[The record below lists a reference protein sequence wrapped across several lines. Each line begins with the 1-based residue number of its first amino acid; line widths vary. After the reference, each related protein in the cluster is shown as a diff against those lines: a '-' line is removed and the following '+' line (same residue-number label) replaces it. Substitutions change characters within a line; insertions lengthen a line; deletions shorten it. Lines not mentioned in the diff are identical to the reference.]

1 MNAPHHPREADP
13 AAIDA
18 ALQAALASTAI
29 AEVHKRR
36 CEQITL
42 HGHTPE
48 SDANKTVAML
58 ARKVQDYAAL
68 AIDHC
73 GHGQTVRAERLAI
86 ARKHIVTSAAL
97 AVALIDRIDH
107 DLAQLAQEELDQKG
121 GTPGLSGPSQ
131 TGQSKEVS

>member
-18 ALQAALASTAI
+18 ALQAALASGAI
-29 AEVHKRR
+29 AEVHARR
-36 CEQITL
+36 CEQITK
-42 HGHTPE
+42 HGHTPA

-58 ARKVQDYAAL
+58 ARKVQDYAGT

-73 GHGQTVRAERLAI
+73 GHGHTVRAERLQY
-86 ARKHIVTSAAL
+86 ARKHIITAAAL
-97 AVALIDRIDH
+97 AVALIDRIDA

-121 GTPGLSGPSQ
+121 GTPGLSGSPQ

>member
-1 MNAPHHPREADP
+1 MNAPHHPRESDR

-18 ALQAALASTAI
+18 AFLSACNSTAI

-86 ARKHIVTSAAL
+86 ARKHIITSAAL

-107 DLAQLAQEELDQKG
+107 DLAAMAQEG
-121 GTPGLSGPSQ
+121 GNHG
-131 TGQSKEVS
+131 